1 MNKYQEAW
9 DFINTVSASTD
20 RNRIMPLKELVDK
33 ETPMK
38 PILREFINKYDCEDY
53 EYLCGKCK
61 AHLSYHHWSRVDR
74 CNDNECNQLVD
85 WSDEE

>member
-1 MNKYQEAW
+1 MNKYQKALNYLDW
-9 DFINTVSASTD
+9 HCNVVHKKQQD
-20 RNRIMPLKELVDK
+20 LLQELVDR
-33 ETPMK
+33 ETPIK

-61 AHLSYHHWSRVDR
+61 DHLAYHRGRVDR
-74 CNDNECNQLVD
+74 CNDNECNQLAD